1 MQPHHLYATC
11 ASLMSM
17 VMRLSW
23 YRVDAN
29 LGLHFGLRI
38 QDSDTKNKAEIPL
51 RDFSII
57 VHAKLCGTQTEF
69 WGPSMRAT
77 KGDTI
82 TIIALTD
89 FGLPSF
95 SLAIGNSW

>member
-17 VMRLSW
+17 AMRLSW

-69 WGPSMRAT
+69 CCLLNLIVHEGNQGGHNHNRLAGLWPPQFLA
-77 KGDTI
+77 GDR
-82 TIIALTD
+82 
-89 FGLPSF
+89 
-95 SLAIGNSW
+95 